1 MEVVQRILNNQ
12 FELNDSMRSY
22 DEISYVNSA
31 VKTDKKGKYKEKVSY
46 SQYKGATE
54 YPDNGIVG
62 YTVEKIYEVCE
73 HKETELFGTF
83 HKCKQCNELIV
94 K

>member
-31 VKTDKKGKYKEKVSY
+31 VKE
-46 SQYKGATE
+46 
-54 YPDNGIVG
+54 
-62 YTVEKIYEVCE
+62 
-73 HKETELFGTF
+73 
-83 HKCKQCNELIV
+83 
-94 K
+94 